1 LKANHIMTKDL
12 VVCHPDQTVGE
23 VIDLLRGKSFR
34 VLPVVDKN
42 NKILGAVNL
51 LGLVSKFVPEYL
63 ITGDLTSISY
73 APDMG
78 VLRKQYTATLDRKV
92 SDIMDRDPTVVR
104 ESDSLLSVTAT
115 LITYDRF
122 EYAFVADK
130 KNVLLGLIAASDI
143 LRCLSKF
150 DSEVLFDA

>member
-1 LKANHIMTKDL
+1 MKANHIMTKDL